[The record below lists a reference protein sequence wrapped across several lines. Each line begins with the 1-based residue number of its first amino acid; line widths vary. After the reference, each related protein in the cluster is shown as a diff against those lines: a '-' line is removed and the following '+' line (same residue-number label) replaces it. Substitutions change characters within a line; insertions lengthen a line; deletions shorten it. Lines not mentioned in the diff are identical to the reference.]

1 MLHNTLFSPSF
12 HFRQVCSSLLLQ
24 DTMGWNS
31 SFHLHTWQLCFQ
43 TGCLVSLYKIASKC
57 LNVEILQI
65 LFLKTTLLFYLYFS
79 ERVFTSFQCIYWIVF
94 RDIKIWHFCKIL
106 GYFQFIKEKR
116 KTAAVENVGKYS
128 QINNNSNQKNMN
140 CSNNMNCWHFWRK
153 LRLLK
158 YKVSPYASS

>member
-65 LFLKTTLLFYLYFS
+65 LFLKTTLLFYLLLRAFVYILPMYLLDC
-79 ERVFTSFQCIYWIVF
+79 FQRYSNLAFLQNIGLSSV
-94 RDIKIWHFCKIL
+94 H
-106 GYFQFIKEKR
+106 KR
-116 KTAAVENVGKYS
+116 KKTAAVENVEKCS
-128 QINNNSNQKNMN
+128 QINNNSIQIKN
-140 CSNNMNCWHFWRK
+140 
-153 LRLLK
+153 
-158 YKVSPYASS
+158 